1 MADPNNPELLP
12 TITRLNWWNVA
23 AGVVAPQ
30 AGAFESMSILFS
42 VIGEDARIIDN
53 LTRINNNPPG
63 TLPGLQEPVND
74 EIIYQLLAYPVGQ
87 DYQRTVGHID
97 PINYGLVIGSYYSG
111 WVPVPDLLPPESQ
124 QYWLPGSYILTID
137 VTRKFQVQ
145 VGIPNIFQEY
155 HGRAIVSFQV

>member
-97 PINYGLVIGSYYSG
+97 PINYGLVIGSYY
-111 WVPVPDLLPPESQ
+111 
-124 QYWLPGSYILTID
+124 
-137 VTRKFQVQ
+137 
-145 VGIPNIFQEY
+145 
-155 HGRAIVSFQV
+155 